1 MLDEIAPLPDDP
13 DELRAFT
20 ARLLAEVKA
29 QAILIEKLRHQLAGH
44 RASRFGASS
53 ETAEQLQLALE
64 TSEIAA
70 AAMTARLRLPEVEE
84 KGQPKRR
91 PIPDHIPRMEVE
103 LSPAA
108 DACADCGGK
117 LRRIGEDVTEE
128 LEYVPGRF
136 IVNRIVRPRLTCSS
150 CECFLQAPLPT
161 RPIERGRPG
170 PGLLAHVLVSKYADH
185 LPLYR
190 QSQIFERDGLDI
202 DRSTLADWVGKSTAL
217 LEPLAAAIGRHVLAA
232 EAIFADD
239 TPVRMLAPGTGKT
252 QTARLWV
259 YARDERP
266 WSGIAP
272 PAAWYR
278 FSGDRKG
285 EHPKDHLARF
295 RGWMHADGYAGFE
308 DLYRS
313 GAIREV
319 ACMAHVR
326 RKFVDIHRSQASP
339 IAEEAIQR
347 IARLYAVEKEAR
359 GSPPERRVDLRQ
371 AQAAPVF
378 EELEALARSAVAPN
392 LRQVAPRE
400 RDPLCPDTDAADAP
414 LSGQWRTR
422 AGQQRRRARNARHR
436 SRPEELSLRR
446 LGGRGKGRRHC
457 LHPDRNR
464 QAQWRRSASLAG
476 RHACSN
482 PRLQDHQGRR
492 TAPLALEPVA
502 VRPDGYLWISP
513 LRKET
518 PRDPVLIRC
527 REPPTHEPTSGMPV
541 AQKVDP

>member
-1 MLDEIAPLPDDP
+1 MLDEIAPLPEDP
-13 DELRAFT
+13 EELRAFT

-44 RASRFGASS
+44 SASRFGASS

-70 AAMTARLRLPEVEE
+70 AAMTARLRLPEIEE
-84 KGQPKRR
+84 KDQPKRR
-91 PIPDHIPRMEVE
+91 PIPDHVPRMEVE
-103 LSPAA
+103 ISPTA
-108 DACADCGGK
+108 DACAGCGGK

-136 IVNRIVRPRLTCSS
+136 IVNRIVRPRLTCSG

-190 QSQIFERDGLDI
+190 QSQIFERDGLDL

-285 EHPKDHLARF
+285 QHPKDHLTRF
-295 RGWMHADGYAGFE
+295 RGWMYADGYAGFE

-326 RKFVDIHRSQASP
+326 RKFVDIHRSQGSP

-347 IARLYAVEKEAR
+347 IAQLYAVEKEAR
-359 GSPPERRVDLRQ
+359 GLPPERRVKLRQ
-371 AQAAPVF
+371 ARAAPVF
-378 EELEALARSAVAPN
+378 DDLEAWLAQQLLRVSGKSPLAAAIRYALARMGRMRPYLAHGILEIDNSIA
-392 LRQVAPRE
+392 E
-400 RDPLCPDTDAADAP
+400 RGMRAIALGRKNYLFVGSEAGGKTAAIAYT
-414 LSGQWRTR
+414 LI
-422 AGQQRRRARNARHR
+422 
-436 SRPEELSLRR
+436 E
-446 LGGRGKGRRHC
+446 
-457 LHPDRNR
+457 
-464 QAQWRRSASLAG
+464 
-476 RHACSN
+476 
-482 PRLQDHQGRR
+482 
-492 TAPLALEPVA
+492 TAKLN
-502 VRPDGYLWISP
+502 G
-513 LRKET
+513 
-518 PRDPVLIRC
+518 
-527 REPPTHEPTSGMPV
+527 
-541 AQKVDP
+541 VDPQAWLADTLARIPDYKITRVDDLLPWRWSR